1 MKLAKFSDFAGV
13 FLLVLF
19 IALVVGLSADHP
31 LVFLNLPGI
40 LIVLGGTL
48 TAMLMS
54 FPPKEVIAAIKQS
67 RVLTEPLN
75 RDFSKETK
83 QILHF
88 ATLWFRN
95 QAALIDRDLE
105 RLDNPFLKKGLQ
117 MVRDREPADDV
128 MAHLNWRISQER
140 AKQTAVINLYRAMA
154 NYAPAFGMVGSLVGL
169 VNMLHTIGTGD
180 LSAVSS
186 DMGIALVTTFYGL
199 LLANLVFKPV
209 ASKLEQRR
217 HLSII
222 QLTIMAEGITLIQ
235 QQRTPSAIRDTLM
248 AFLMEQEQPAEAL
261 NKASSKNNSKPLMSK
276 LSI

>member
-1 MKLAKFSDFAGV
+1 MKLAPFSNFAGV
-13 FLLVLF
+13 FLLLLF
-19 IALVVGLSADHP
+19 IALMVGFSADQP
-31 LVFLNLPGI
+31 LAFLNLPGI

-48 TAMLMS
+48 TAMLLS
-54 FPPKEVIAAIKQS
+54 FPTKEVVAAIKQA
-67 RVLTEPLN
+67 RVLTEALN
-75 RDFSKETK
+75 RDFSNESKL
-83 QILHF
+83 ILHF

-105 RLDNPFLKKGLQ
+105 RLDNEFLKKGLQ
-117 MVRDREPADDV
+117 MVRDREPAEDV

-140 AKQTAVINLYRAMA
+140 ARHTAVINLYRAMA

-169 VNMLHTIGTGD
+169 VNMLHTIGSGD

-199 LLANLVFKPV
+199 LLANLLFKPI

-217 HLSII
+217 QLSII
-222 QLTIMAEGITLIQ
+222 QLTIMAEGIALIQ
-235 QQRTPSAIRDTLM
+235 QQRTPSVIRDTLM
-248 AFLMEQEQPAEAL
+248 AFLQDQEQAAEATVKV
-261 NKASSKNNSKPLMSK
+261 NTKPLMSK